1 MLTDCLRLL
10 TDCLRLLT
18 DCLRLLGRGEAV
30 RRESRQPA
38 EVTDGRG
45 RVVLLA
51 VLLPAH
57 ELHDVSRIVMRD
69 VLLPAHEL
77 HDVTGNCLP
86 HRLVGGGLP
95 GQTDRDGARVDDLR
109 VCDGVGHA
117 ADGARSRLSQL
128 GLSAQGAA
136 FPTGEDSSPLLF
148 LLLTAGDRFLHPGA
162 LLRFLL
168 LIANAVHEDQFLA
181 VSAQGGLIRECFS
194 IISRLPDNME
204 AIESFLGQLEFECA
218 INADQIF
225 DPGQRNDGLHF
236 PPFPIKEPDAKLM
249 DLLCKL
255 PQRVACHPKDRTM
268 GIEAQDPVDRVILRR
283 GHVTK
288 LLCAIQMG
296 DHAGGLV
303 HLLHT
308 ARHLASLHAWSV
320 VLVVVVLVVLGI
332 IGLFRLV
339 RLLRLGGRPPVVA
352 VVLHLLP
359 VGVVAGQTAVVAAGE
374 GVIGDLADHAAADG
388 RSFAAGACACLG
400 LHLSVAGDDDVIGIA
415 GRRIR
420 GYLRPRTRAVADACR
435 AGAGVAAVA
444 AARGR
449 HLAAG
454 NLDVAARAVHTAAD
468 TGSTLAAHGF
478 YRAAGDLDVSGTAF
492 VAAADACAVFAAFG
506 GEGAFGVVVVLDG
519 QLAGGLIAILL
530 KTRIAAAAL
539 QLVGAVQLD
548 GGIVVTLHGDG
559 GFARI
564 DWAVTADVPLGLVAD
579 VPLGLAAAIHLGLA
593 AAVPLLLAADVD
605 LQVVEGD
612 VHVALGG
619 VDGDGVLIRLAGD
632 DGLPL
637 ILLEILFTLLDIV
650 IVSAFIARTF
660 DRNVAVGDVPCFRIG
675 RDAGTHHD
683 ARDDGGGHAPPECA
697 FQSHS
702 TSPFVLCI
710 MQCRRCGSGSPLRC
724 LFLWAVPSP
733 PAARALSHPGYPA
746 GHPSRH

>member
-1 MLTDCLRLL
+1 M
-10 TDCLRLLT
+10 
-18 DCLRLLGRGEAV
+18 V
-30 RRESRQPA
+30 QP
-38 EVTDGRG
+38 
-45 RVVLLA
+45 
-51 VLLPAH
+51 
-57 ELHDVSRIVMRD
+57 
-69 VLLPAHEL
+69 
-77 HDVTGNCLP
+77 
-86 HRLVGGGLP
+86 
-95 GQTDRDGARVDDLR
+95 
-109 VCDGVGHA
+109 
-117 ADGARSRLSQL
+117 
-128 GLSAQGAA
+128 
-136 FPTGEDSSPLLF
+136 
-148 LLLTAGDRFLHPGA
+148 
-162 LLRFLL
+162 
-168 LIANAVHEDQFLA
+168 
-181 VSAQGGLIRECFS
+181 
-194 IISRLPDNME
+194 
-204 AIESFLGQLEFECA
+204 EFERTLR
-218 INADQIF
+218 ADQIF
-225 DPGQRNDGLHF
+225 DPGQRNDGLHLL
-236 PPFPIKEPDAKLM
+236 PFPIKEPDAKLM

-255 PQRVACHPKDRTM
+255 PQRVACHPKECAV
-268 GIEAQDPVDRVILRR
+268 GIEAQDLVDRVILRR
-283 GHVTK
+283 GHITK
-288 LLCAIQMG
+288 LLCAIRMG
-296 DHAGGLV
+296 DHAHGLV

-308 ARHLASLHAWSV
+308 VRHLADLHAWSV
-320 VLVVVVLVVLGI
+320 VLVVVLVVLGI
-332 IGLFRLV
+332 IRLLRLV
-339 RLLRLGGRPPVVA
+339 WLLRLGGRPPVVA

-359 VGVVAGQTAVVAAGE
+359 VGVVAGQTTARHLVVVVRE
-374 GVIGDLADHAAADG
+374 GVIGDLADYAAADG

-492 VAAADACAVFAAFG
+492 VAAADACAAFAAFG

-519 QLAGGLIAILL
+519 QLAGDGFAIFRPFIVLL
-530 KTRIAAAAL
+530 KARIVAAAL

-564 DWAVTADVPLGLVAD
+564 DWAVTAV
-579 VPLGLAAAIHLGLA
+579 IHLGLA
-593 AAVPLLLAADVD
+593 ADVNF
-605 LQVVEGD
+605 QVVEGD

-675 RDAGTHHD
+675 RDAGAHHD
-683 ARDDGGGHAPPECA
+683 ARDDGGGYAPPECA
-697 FQSHS
+697 LQSHS

-710 MQCRRCGSGSPLRC
+710 MQCRRCGSE
-724 LFLWAVPSP
+724 
-733 PAARALSHPGYPA
+733 ALL
-746 GHPSRH
+746 

>member
-1 MLTDCLRLL
+1 M
-10 TDCLRLLT
+10 
-18 DCLRLLGRGEAV
+18 
-30 RRESRQPA
+30 
-38 EVTDGRG
+38 
-45 RVVLLA
+45 
-51 VLLPAH
+51 
-57 ELHDVSRIVMRD
+57 
-69 VLLPAHEL
+69 
-77 HDVTGNCLP
+77 
-86 HRLVGGGLP
+86 
-95 GQTDRDGARVDDLR
+95 
-109 VCDGVGHA
+109 
-117 ADGARSRLSQL
+117 
-128 GLSAQGAA
+128 
-136 FPTGEDSSPLLF
+136 LF
-148 LLLTAGDRFLHPGA
+148 LLLAAGDCLLHPGS

-168 LIANAVHEDQFLA
+168 LVANAVHEDQFLA
-181 VSAQGGLIRECFS
+181 ALAQDGLIRECFS

-204 AIESFLGQLEFECA
+204 LITPLMGQLEFECT
-218 INADQIF
+218 IHADQIF

-249 DLLCKL
+249 DFLCKL
-255 PQRVACHPKDRTM
+255 PQRVACHPKECAV
-268 GIEAQDPVDRVILRR
+268 GIEAQDLVDRVILRR
-283 GHVTK
+283 GHITK

-296 DHAGGLV
+296 DHADGLV

-308 ARHLASLHAWSV
+308 VRHLAGLHAWSV
-320 VLVVVVLVVLGI
+320 VLVVVLVVLGI
-332 IGLFRLV
+332 IGLFRLVRLLWLVWLFRLVRLLWLVRLFRLV

-359 VGVVAGQTAVVAAGE
+359 VGVVAGQTAARHLVVVVRE
-374 GVIGDLADHAAADG
+374 GVIGDLADYAAADG

-420 GYLRPRTRAVADACR
+420 GYLRPRTRAVANACR
-435 AGAGVAAVA
+435 AGAGVFFRAAVA

-468 TGSTLAAHGF
+468 TGSTLTAHGF
-478 YRAAGDLDVSGTAF
+478 YRAASDLDVSGAAF

-519 QLAGGLIAILL
+519 QLAGGLIAVLL
-530 KTRIAAAAL
+530 KTRIVAAAL
-539 QLVGAVQLD
+539 QLVVAVQLD

-564 DWAVTADVPLGLVAD
+564 DWAVTAAIH
-579 VPLGLAAAIHLGLA
+579 LGLAAAIHLGLA
-593 AAVPLLLAADVD
+593 AAIPLGLAADVNF
-605 LQVVEGD
+605 QVVEGD

-697 FQSHS
+697 LQSHS

-710 MQCRRCGSGSPLRC
+710 MQCRRCGSGSPLRG
-724 LFLWAVPSP
+724 L
-733 PAARALSHPGYPA
+733 
-746 GHPSRH
+746 

>member
-1 MLTDCLRLL
+1 MLF
-10 TDCLRLLT
+10 
-18 DCLRLLGRGEAV
+18 
-30 RRESRQPA
+30 
-38 EVTDGRG
+38 
-45 RVVLLA
+45 
-51 VLLPAH
+51 LLPA
-57 ELHDVSRIVMRD
+57 
-69 VLLPAHEL
+69 
-77 HDVTGNCLP
+77 
-86 HRLVGGGLP
+86 
-95 GQTDRDGARVDDLR
+95 
-109 VCDGVGHA
+109 
-117 ADGARSRLSQL
+117 
-128 GLSAQGAA
+128 
-136 FPTGEDSSPLLF
+136 
-148 LLLTAGDRFLHPGA
+148 AGDGLLHPGS
-162 LLRFLL
+162 LLCFLF
-168 LIANAVHEDQFLA
+168 LIANVVHEDQFLA
-181 VSAQGGLIRECFS
+181 VFAQDILIQELFSLTREHFS
-194 IISRLPDNME
+194 IISCLPDNME
-204 AIESFLGQLEFECA
+204 SINSFMVQPEFERTLR
-218 INADQIF
+218 ADQIF
-225 DPGQRNDGLHF
+225 DPGQRNDGLHLL
-236 PPFPIKEPDAKLM
+236 PFPIKESDAEFI

-255 PQRVACHPKDRTM
+255 PQRVACHPKERTV
-268 GIEAQDPVDRVILRR
+268 GIEAQDLVDRVILCR
-283 GHVTK
+283 GHICK
-288 LLCAIQMG
+288 LLCAIRMG
-296 DHAGGLV
+296 DHAHGLV

-308 ARHLASLHAWSV
+308 VRHLADLHAWSV
-320 VLVVVVLVVLGI
+320 VLVVVLVVLGI

-339 RLLRLGGRPPVVA
+339 WLLRLGGRPPVVA
-352 VVLHLLP
+352 IVLHLLP
-359 VGVVAGQTAVVAAGE
+359 VGVVAGQTTARHLVVVVGE
-374 GVIGDLADHAAADG
+374 GVIGDLADYAAADG

-400 LHLSVAGDDDVIGIA
+400 LHLGVAGDIDVIGIA

-468 TGSTLAAHGF
+468 TGSTLTAHGF

-492 VAAADACAVFAAFG
+492 VASADACAVFAALG

-539 QLVGAVQLD
+539 QLVVAVQLD

-564 DWAVTADVPLGLVAD
+564 DWAVTAAIH
-579 VPLGLAAAIHLGLA
+579 LGLAAAIHLGLA
-593 AAVPLLLAADVD
+593 ADVNF
-605 LQVVEGD
+605 QVVEGD

-675 RDAGTHHD
+675 RDAGAHHD
-683 ARDDGGGHAPPECA
+683 ARDDGGGYAPPECA
-697 FQSHS
+697 LQSHR

-710 MQCRRCGSGSPLRC
+710 MQCRRCGSE
-724 LFLWAVPSP
+724 
-733 PAARALSHPGYPA
+733 ALL
-746 GHPSRH
+746 

>member
-1 MLTDCLRLL
+1 M
-10 TDCLRLLT
+10 
-18 DCLRLLGRGEAV
+18 
-30 RRESRQPA
+30 
-38 EVTDGRG
+38 
-45 RVVLLA
+45 
-51 VLLPAH
+51 
-57 ELHDVSRIVMRD
+57 
-69 VLLPAHEL
+69 
-77 HDVTGNCLP
+77 
-86 HRLVGGGLP
+86 
-95 GQTDRDGARVDDLR
+95 
-109 VCDGVGHA
+109 
-117 ADGARSRLSQL
+117 
-128 GLSAQGAA
+128 
-136 FPTGEDSSPLLF
+136 LF
-148 LLLTAGDRFLHPGA
+148 LLLAAGDCLFHPGS

-181 VSAQGGLIRECFS
+181 ALAQDGLIRECFS

-204 AIESFLGQLEFECA
+204 LIKPFMGQLEFECA
-218 INADQIF
+218 IHADQIF
-225 DPGQRNDGLHF
+225 DPGQRNDRLHL
-236 PPFPIKEPDAKLM
+236 PSFPIKEPDAKLM

-255 PQRVACHPKDRTM
+255 PQRVACHPKERTV
-268 GIEAQDPVDRVILRR
+268 GIEAQDLVDRVILCR
-283 GHVTK
+283 GHICK
-288 LLCAIQMG
+288 LLCAIRMG
-296 DHAGGLV
+296 DHAHGLV

-308 ARHLASLHAWSV
+308 VRHLAGLRVRSV
-320 VLVVVVLVVLGI
+320 VLVVAVLGI
-332 IGLFRLV
+332 IGLLW
-339 RLLRLGGRPPVVA
+339 LGGRPPVVA
-352 VVLHLLP
+352 VVFHLLP
-359 VGVVAGQTAVVAAGE
+359 GGVVAGQTAARHLVVVVGE
-374 GVIGDLADHAAADG
+374 GVIGDLADYAAADG

-420 GYLRPRTRAVADACR
+420 VYLRPRTRAVANACR

-468 TGSTLAAHGF
+468 TGSTLVAHGF

-492 VAAADACAVFAAFG
+492 VAAADACAVFAALG

-675 RDAGTHHD
+675 RDAGAHHD

-697 FQSHS
+697 LQSHS

-710 MQCRRCGSGSPLRC
+710 MQCRRCGSE
-724 LFLWAVPSP
+724 
-733 PAARALSHPGYPA
+733 ALL
-746 GHPSRH
+746 

>member
-1 MLTDCLRLL
+1 M
-10 TDCLRLLT
+10 
-18 DCLRLLGRGEAV
+18 
-30 RRESRQPA
+30 
-38 EVTDGRG
+38 
-45 RVVLLA
+45 
-51 VLLPAH
+51 
-57 ELHDVSRIVMRD
+57 
-69 VLLPAHEL
+69 
-77 HDVTGNCLP
+77 
-86 HRLVGGGLP
+86 
-95 GQTDRDGARVDDLR
+95 
-109 VCDGVGHA
+109 
-117 ADGARSRLSQL
+117 
-128 GLSAQGAA
+128 
-136 FPTGEDSSPLLF
+136 LF
-148 LLLTAGDRFLHPGA
+148 LLLAAGDCLLHPGS

-181 VSAQGGLIRECFS
+181 ALAQGGLIRECFS

-204 AIESFLGQLEFECA
+204 LIAPLMGQLEFECA
-218 INADQIF
+218 IHADQIF
-225 DPGQRNDGLHF
+225 DSGQRNDRLHL
-236 PPFPIKEPDAKLM
+236 PSFPIKEPDAEFI

-255 PQRVACHPKDRTM
+255 PQRVACHPKERTV
-268 GIEAQDPVDRVILRR
+268 GIEAQDLVDRVILRR
-283 GHVTK
+283 GHITK
-288 LLCAIQMG
+288 LLCAIRMG
-296 DHAGGLV
+296 DHAHGLV

-308 ARHLASLHAWSV
+308 VRHLADLHAWSV
-320 VLVVVVLVVLGI
+320 VLVVLGI
-332 IGLFRLV
+332 IWLFRLV
-339 RLLRLGGRPPVVA
+339 RLLRLVWLLRLGGRPPVVA

-359 VGVVAGQTAVVAAGE
+359 VGVVAGQTTARHLVVVVRE
-374 GVIGDLADHAAADG
+374 GVIGDLADYAAADG

-400 LHLSVAGDDDVIGIA
+400 LHLGVAGDDDVIGIA

-420 GYLRPRTRAVADACR
+420 VYLRPRTRAVADACR
-435 AGAGVAAVA
+435 AGAGVFFRAAVA

-492 VAAADACAVFAAFG
+492 VAAADACAVFAALG

-519 QLAGGLIAILL
+519 QLAGGLMAILFEA
-530 KTRIAAAAL
+530 RIVAAAL

-564 DWAVTADVPLGLVAD
+564 DWAVTADVPLGL
-579 VPLGLAAAIHLGLA
+579 AAAIHLGLA
-593 AAVPLLLAADVD
+593 ADVNF
-605 LQVVEGD
+605 QVVEGD

-675 RDAGTHHD
+675 RDAGAHHD
-683 ARDDGGGHAPPECA
+683 ARDDGGGYAPPECA
-697 FQSHS
+697 LQSHS

-710 MQCRRCGSGSPLRC
+710 MQCRRCGSE
-724 LFLWAVPSP
+724 
-733 PAARALSHPGYPA
+733 ALL
-746 GHPSRH
+746 